1 MWAYGRLYEESMLSI
16 SNKDKHVIASD
27 NVVIGRREGMSRI
40 ESALNVRGL
49 EIWEGLLKW

>member
-1 MWAYGRLYEESMLSI
+1 MKSI

-27 NVVIGRREGMSRI
+27 KCCEAMIGRREGMSRI

-49 EIWEGLLKW
+49 EIWERLLKW